1 MIMTTLL
8 IRYASTLNMRYDAR
22 DAGNFELEEQL
33 LDQLDA
39 LWLEMSEAEREA
51 CDEVARFTKQRHRMK
66 NNFVST
72 HLQYRH
78 FSGNEVLHGNGSAV
92 WVSVGFVNAGVANA
106 DAPESRVAV
115 GALMS
120 STSNSL
126 DYFEPHLAYG

>member
-1 MIMTTLL
+1 MTTLL

-33 LDQLDA
+33 LDQLDV
-39 LWLEMSEAEREA
+39 LWLEMSEAERDA

-78 FSGNEVLHGNGSAV
+78 FSGNEVLRENGGAV
-92 WVSVGFVNAGVANA
+92 WVSVGFVHAGLNA
-106 DAPESRVAV
+106 DASESRAAV
-115 GALMS
+115 GALMG
-120 STSNSL
+120 STSSSS